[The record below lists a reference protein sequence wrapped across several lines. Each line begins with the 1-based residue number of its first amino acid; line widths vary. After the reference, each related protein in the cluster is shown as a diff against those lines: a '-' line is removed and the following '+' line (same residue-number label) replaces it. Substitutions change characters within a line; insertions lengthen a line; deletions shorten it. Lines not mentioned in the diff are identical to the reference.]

1 MALSPLALTTRIASA
16 VDAGRK
22 AARNGASDNPFDDVD
37 ESLRIAFHYGWMLE
51 QPMGSE
57 VMSVEWLL
65 DDAKKRAAAREQADA
80 DTALAT
86 LAGGGR
92 SEARAPGE
100 STPVPTV
107 DERLKNALAFAA
119 ESLNEVNVLA
129 IRDMLRAL
137 IAAHPALSPE
147 QSFDPVIEV
156 AARVCHYVAMK
167 PSPLFDT
174 DAWCEA
180 SDKCAFLLRR
190 LVRIAS
196 ADEAHADDREDDPN
210 GAAARTNRIL
220 EMVEIY
226 RRRPDRLNLSALRG
240 FLSDE
245 FEELLVAKAVA
256 EREAPLFEE
265 KIFSR
270 AKQIL
275 DQFDAATAEPL
286 IAMANY
292 GETALT
298 LLRAILAANSAET
311 GKLSDIAVSGEKA
324 PRPTPERLEEIY
336 NTVPKCI
343 DGTFNVVGF
352 GEALLATFPDGVAT
366 GASHG

>member
-37 ESLRIAFHYGWMLE
+37 ESLRIAFHYGWMVE

-80 DTALAT
+80 DTAL
-86 LAGGGR
+86 
-92 SEARAPGE
+92 
-100 STPVPTV
+100 

-137 IAAHPALSPE
+137 IAAHPSLSPE
-147 QSFDPVIEV
+147 QTFDPVIEV

-174 DAWCEA
+174 DAWSEA
-180 SDKCAFLLRR
+180 SDKCAFLIRR
-190 LVRIAS
+190 LVRLAS

-245 FEELLVAKAVA
+245 FDELLVAKAVA

-286 IAMANY
+286 IAMTNY

-298 LLRAILAANSAET
+298 FLRAILAANSAET

-343 DGTFNVVGF
+343 DGTLNVIGF
-352 GEALLATFPDGVAT
+352 GEALLAAFPDGVVT
-366 GASHG
+366 RASHG